1 MQKLNEIVYEYF
13 RNKTPFTKHN
23 YVLQMTSNI
32 EYFQALRIQ
41 CQVALGDAK
50 ADTHYL

>member
-1 MQKLNEIVYEYF
+1 MKLCTNTSETKPLL
-13 RNKTPFTKHN
+13 RNTI
-23 YVLQMTSNI
+23 VLQMTSNI